1 MTKTKKMILLS
12 QINLKISKKM
22 FSPHFYPYLFDY
34 EKRWNV
40 FMGSA
45 GSGKSFFVQQKL
57 TVKACQSRRKILM
70 CRRYGSTIANS
81 IWSLQLDILR
91 QWKLLGL
98 CKVNKSDRT
107 ITLPNG
113 SQFIFLGLDDEQ
125 KLLSINNVSDI
136 FVEEVFECNQEVLD
150 QLSIRMRGKAKNQQI
165 YMAFNPIS
173 PHSFLYPFCEGDKQ
187 PKSFFYDKSTYRDNP
202 FLDKKYI
209 DALEDLYRTN
219 PNKARIFCDGEWGV
233 DIDGLVFKNVE
244 FLKDLNVHQLL
255 KDTSLEVRCGSDAGV
270 IDASTIAVTL
280 YDKANKIIYVI
291 DEWYQRGATLDEHYE
306 AIINLGLEKQ
316 RIFVDCADTRLI
328 QYLKSKGINAQPTKK
343 GAGSVE
349 KRIDFLLNHKIIVAS
364 DRCPN
369 ATMEFQN
376 FSWIKDK
383 QTGQFSERTTHEW
396 SHFIDGLSYA
406 FNDIYKGQTKV
417 LSKSIFI

>member
-1 MTKTKKMILLS
+1 MAN
-12 QINLKISKKM
+12 INLKISKKM
-22 FSPHFYPYLFDY
+22 FSPHFFPYLFDY

-57 TVKACQSRRKILM
+57 TIKACNEKRKILM
-70 CRRYGSTIANS
+70 CRRYGSTISNS

-98 CKVNKSDRT
+98 CKVNKSERT

-113 SQFIFLGLDDEQ
+113 SQFIFIGLDDEN
-125 KLLSINNVSDI
+125 KLLSINNVSDVFI
-136 FVEEVFECNQEVLD
+136 EEVFECNQELLD

-165 YMAFNPIS
+165 YCCFNPIS

-187 PKSFFYDKSTYRDNP
+187 PKSFFYDKSTYKDNP
-202 FLDKKYI
+202 FLSKDYVE
-209 DALEDLYRTN
+209 ALEDLYRTN
-219 PNKARIFCDGEWGV
+219 PNKARIFCDGNWGV
-233 DIDGLVFKNVE
+233 DVEGLVFGRNTQFV
-244 FLKDLNVHQLL
+244 KDLDVNELL
-255 KDTSLEVRCGSDAGV
+255 KNPKLEVRVGSDSGV
-270 IDASTIAVTL
+270 IDASTIAVSL
-280 YDKANKIIYVI
+280 WDKENKIIYVI

-306 AIINLGLEKQ
+306 AILNLGLEKQ
-316 RIFVDCADTRLI
+316 RIFVDSADTRLI
-328 QYLKSKGINAQPTKK
+328 QFLKSKGINAVGTKK

-349 KRIDFLLNHKIIVAS
+349 KRIDFLLNHQIIVAS
-364 DRCPN
+364 DKCPS

-376 FSWIKDK
+376 FSWTRDK
-383 QTGQFSERTTHEW
+383 QTGAFSERTTHEW

-406 FNDIYKGQTKV
+406 YNDIYMAKPKAKV
-417 LSKSIFI
+417 IDRNILRM

>member
-1 MTKTKKMILLS
+1 MAN
-12 QINLKISKKM
+12 INLKISKKM
-22 FSPHFYPYLFDY
+22 FSPHFFPYLFDY

-57 TVKACQSRRKILM
+57 TIKACNEKRKILM
-70 CRRYGSTIANS
+70 CRRYGSTISNS

-113 SQFIFLGLDDEQ
+113 SQFIFIGLDDEN
-125 KLLSINNVSDI
+125 KLLSINNVSDVFI
-136 FVEEVFECNQEVLD
+136 EEVFECNQELLD

-165 YMAFNPIS
+165 YCCFNPIS

-187 PKSFFYDKSTYRDNP
+187 PKSFFYDKSTYKDNP
-202 FLDKKYI
+202 FLSKDYVE
-209 DALEDLYRTN
+209 ALEDLYRTN
-219 PNKARIFCDGEWGV
+219 PNKARIFCDGNWGV
-233 DIDGLVFKNVE
+233 DVEGLVFGRNTQFV
-244 FLKDLNVHQLL
+244 KDLDVNELL
-255 KDTSLEVRCGSDAGV
+255 KNPKLEVRVGSDSGV
-270 IDASTIAVTL
+270 IDASTIAVSL
-280 YDKANKIIYVI
+280 WDKENKIIYVI

-306 AIINLGLEKQ
+306 AILNLGLEKQ
-316 RIFVDCADTRLI
+316 RIFVDSADTRLI
-328 QYLKSKGINAQPTKK
+328 QFLKSKGINAVGTKK

-349 KRIDFLLNHKIIVAS
+349 KRIDFLLNHQIIVAS
-364 DRCPN
+364 DRCPS
-369 ATMEFQN
+369 ATIEFQN

-383 QTGQFSERTTHEW
+383 QTGAFTERTTHEW
-396 SHFIDGLSYA
+396 SHYIDGLSYA
-406 FNDIYKGQTKV
+406 YNDIYMAKPKAKV
-417 LSKSIFI
+417 IDRNILRM

>member
-1 MTKTKKMILLS
+1 
-12 QINLKISKKM
+12 M
-22 FSPHFYPYLFDY
+22 FSPHFFPYLFDY

-57 TVKACQSRRKILM
+57 TIKACNDKRKILM
-70 CRRYGSTIANS
+70 CRRYGSTITNS

-98 CKVNKSDRT
+98 CKVNKSERT

-113 SQFIFLGLDDEQ
+113 SQFIFIGLDDEN
-125 KLLSINNVSDI
+125 KLLSINNVSDVFI
-136 FVEEVFECNQEVLD
+136 EEVFECNQELLD

-165 YMAFNPIS
+165 YCCFNPIS

-187 PKSFFYDKSTYRDNP
+187 PKSFFYDKSTYKDNP
-202 FLDKKYI
+202 FLSQDYV

-219 PNKARIFCDGEWGV
+219 PNKARIFCDGNWGV
-233 DIDGLVFKNVE
+233 DVEGLVFGRNTQFV
-244 FLKDLNVHQLL
+244 KDLDVNVLL
-255 KDTSLEVRCGSDAGV
+255 KNPKLEVRVGSDSGV
-270 IDASTIAVTL
+270 IDASTIAVSL
-280 YDKANKIIYVI
+280 YDKENKTIYVI
-291 DEWYQRGATLDEHYE
+291 GEWYQRGATLDEHYQ
-306 AIINLGLEKQ
+306 AILDLGLEKQ
-316 RIFVDCADTRLI
+316 KIYVDCADTRLI
-328 QYLKSKGINAQPTKK
+328 QFLKSKGIRAFPTKK

-349 KRIDFLLNHKIIVAS
+349 KRINFLLNHQIIIAS

-383 QTGQFSERTTHEW
+383 QTGAFSERTTHEW
-396 SHFIDGLSYA
+396 SHYIDGLSYA
-406 FNDIYKGQTKV
+406 FNDIYTGETKIM
-417 LSKSIFI
+417 SKSIFI